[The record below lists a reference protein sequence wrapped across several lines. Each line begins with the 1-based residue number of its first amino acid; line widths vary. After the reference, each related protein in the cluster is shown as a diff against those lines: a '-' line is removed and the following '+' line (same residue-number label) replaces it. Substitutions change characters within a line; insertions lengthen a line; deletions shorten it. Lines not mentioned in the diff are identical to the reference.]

1 MLNSAKLIG
10 SKFVV
15 FFILSGILEESTTHS
30 CCQSH
35 NCNSRVAN
43 YPNHLLS
50 LLACFT
56 LYFPQNIVVL
66 NVLWASYLDYV
77 MYSFELCCKIFEFY
91 ETTLSENSA
100 IVKDSKPMQ
109 KPIQKKKKKW
119 PTQKTMK
126 TINMFTRHTI

>member
-15 FFILSGILEESTTHS
+15 FFILSGILEESNTHS

-66 NVLWASYLDYV
+66 NVLWASYLDYA

-100 IVKDSKPMQ
+100 TVEDSKPTQ
-109 KPIQKKKKKW
+109 KPIQKKKSLRK
-119 PTQKTMK
+119 KTMK
-126 TINMFTRHTI
+126 TMNMFTRHTI